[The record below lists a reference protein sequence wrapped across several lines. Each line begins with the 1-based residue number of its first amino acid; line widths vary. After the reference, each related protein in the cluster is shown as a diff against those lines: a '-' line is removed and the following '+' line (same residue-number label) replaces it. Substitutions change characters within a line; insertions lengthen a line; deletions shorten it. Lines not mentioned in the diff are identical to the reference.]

1 MQKDVTTKEYF
12 VQGLTGKIVVLM
24 EIFFYKYFQSQKWA
38 EELMKL
44 RKDYADLT
52 VNTSSRL
59 ELNIQVV
66 PDSGM

>member
-1 MQKDVTTKEYF
+1 
-12 VQGLTGKIVVLM
+12 
-24 EIFFYKYFQSQKWA
+24 
-38 EELMKL
+38 MKL

-66 PDSGM
+66 PDSDM